1 MIHEKILLLVSFA
14 GRRQRHKYLALTAYD
29 RHKLLVNEYLLN
41 YPGATKLLQRDTSK
55 DKNDLDVIKENHRF
69 LWDNVDNSELTWEQQ
84 LAKNYYDKV
93 KYKFIMELNIAQLK
107 NINILYS

>member
-1 MIHEKILLLVSFA
+1 M
-14 GRRQRHKYLALTAYD
+14 
-29 RHKLLVNEYLLN
+29 VNEYLLN

-93 KYKFIMELNIAQLK
+93 RYKFIMILNIAQLFK
-107 NINILYS
+107 IFSTPEYKYIIYLHSFFTNIVSVISVDIKKIKLQ

>member
-1 MIHEKILLLVSFA
+1 M
-14 GRRQRHKYLALTAYD
+14 TAYD

-93 KYKFIMELNIAQLK
+93 KYKFIMILNIAQLINNFK
-107 NINILYS
+107 CFPLLNITILSMFTAFSRILYL

>member
-1 MIHEKILLLVSFA
+1 M
-14 GRRQRHKYLALTAYD
+14 TAYD

-93 KYKFIMELNIAQLK
+93 NYKFIMILNIAQLIN
-107 NINILYS
+107 NIAGNFKYIPLLNISILSMFTAFSRILYL